1 MFNLNSKKYNRFM
14 TICICMCEI
23 LLFTTV
29 DTVHMKI
36 VLIIIETIIDL
47 SSVAHKGPGKVK
59 I

>member
-1 MFNLNSKKYNRFM
+1 M